1 MMYMSKTHIDD
12 LLTDS
17 VLCNNIAKIDEPLR
31 GIINGMLNMLRVPAA
46 ELDKDPISLN
56 ILRVMITSIKVI
68 EGVISVDDALY
79 HRTITVAYE
88 SPDKTYAE
96 NKLILDIVTNTYA
109 EPKLSREDL
118 LAMCG
123 ETLARFLNYFSYI
136 CELEKTRGIEIKLN
150 STKTIEL
157 MKATHG

>member
-1 MMYMSKTHIDD
+1 MMCMSKTPIDD

-17 VLCNNIAKIDEPLR
+17 VLCSNIAKIDEPMR

-46 ELDKDPISLN
+46 ELDNDLTALN

-68 EGVISVDDALY
+68 EGAISVDDALY

-88 SPDKTYAE
+88 SPNKTYAE
-96 NKLILDIVTNTYA
+96 NKLD
-109 EPKLSREDL
+109 
-118 LAMCG
+118 
-123 ETLARFLNYFSYI
+123 
-136 CELEKTRGIEIKLN
+136 

-157 MKATHG
+157 MKVTHG